1 MKKKIQVISRI
12 GRNWELI
19 AFYISLDDFLRLGF
33 RRVDVQCKKYNFE
46 QLKKC
51 HFQHNGDS
59 KFSFI
64 GF

>member
-46 QLKKC
+46 QLK
-51 HFQHNGDS
+51 NS
-59 KFSFI
+59 IFSIMEIVSFLL
-64 GF
+64 